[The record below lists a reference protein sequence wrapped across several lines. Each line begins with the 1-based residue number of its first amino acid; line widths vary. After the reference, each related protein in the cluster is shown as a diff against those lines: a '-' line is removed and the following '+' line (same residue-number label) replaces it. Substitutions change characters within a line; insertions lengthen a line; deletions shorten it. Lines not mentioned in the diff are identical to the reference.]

1 MGTHAGREGTVK
13 KGSNTIAEILSYQIT
28 ETAGTIEGAA
38 MGAASKTVFADEV
51 SAAGSMECYWD
62 ETDTNGQQALT
73 VGAAVTLN
81 IYPEGATTGDQY
93 GTCSA
98 IITSVGVSAA
108 KGGVVTRSFSF
119 VVNGV
124 ITWH

>member
-1 MGTHAGREGTVK
+1 MHSGREGVVK
-13 KGSNTIAEILSYQIT
+13 VTTNTIAEILSYQIT
-28 ETAGTIEGAA
+28 ETAGTIEAAA
-38 MGAASKTVFADEV
+38 MGAASKTVYADEV

-73 VGAAVTLN
+73 VGATVTLN
-81 IYPEGATTGDQY
+81 IYPEGTGTGATWASM
-93 GTCSA
+93 SA